1 MKKRLGRGLEAFFP
15 GGLDD
20 ILKADGEGEKG
31 LMNTEIEIDNIKLN
45 PYQPR
50 KKIDENKLLE
60 MAESI
65 KEMGVVQPILVNK
78 SKDGFVLVAG
88 ERRLRAAKKA
98 GLKKIPAVVG
108 SFNKQQMV
116 EIALVENLQRE
127 DLNPLE
133 EAAAFKQLLQEFSL
147 TQEELAK
154 RVGKSRSYIANSI
167 RLLSL
172 EPEIQ
177 AKIIAGNLTVGQIRP
192 LLALRDAAE
201 RKSIAD
207 KISKENLTARDVE
220 ELVRK
225 KQKKADVKKVT
236 KSEDPF
242 LAEIEEMFRKKLG
255 TKVKI
260 KLSGKEGKIELF
272 FYGQEDL
279 NRLVEIMLKDL

>member
-1 MKKRLGRGLEAFFP
+1 M
-15 GGLDD
+15 
-20 ILKADGEGEKG
+20 
-31 LMNTEIEIDNIKLN
+31 
-45 PYQPR
+45 
-50 KKIDENKLLE
+50 
-60 MAESI
+60 
-65 KEMGVVQPILVNK
+65 
-78 SKDGFVLVAG
+78 
-88 ERRLRAAKKA
+88 
-98 GLKKIPAVVG
+98 
-108 SFNKQQMV
+108 
-116 EIALVENLQRE
+116 
-127 DLNPLE
+127 
-133 EAAAFKQLLQEFSL
+133 
-147 TQEELAK
+147 
-154 RVGKSRSYIANSI
+154 
-167 RLLSL
+167 SL